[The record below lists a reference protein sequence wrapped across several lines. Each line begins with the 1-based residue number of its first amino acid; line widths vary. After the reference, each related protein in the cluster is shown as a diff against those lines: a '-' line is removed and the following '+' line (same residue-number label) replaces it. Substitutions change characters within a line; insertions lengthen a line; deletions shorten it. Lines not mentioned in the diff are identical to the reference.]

1 MYRVE
6 DYPEI
11 QNNFFLKSRAIGASR
26 KLCGKIGII
35 TCFMKRRGSDFS
47 DRVKNQYYAEL
58 NAAIDWLKSEALR
71 YGRKLEI
78 DHFHYDIDVPANAE
92 PKDDYKLIKSFLNSE
107 SMDSTQ
113 SYLENKMGYDE
124 MPFILVYD
132 ENARSFARSQWA
144 DSRYKVEEC
153 STVFKSGGKYH
164 QSTIVHELLH
174 QFGAH
179 DFYFPKEIKRLAERY
194 FGDSV
199 MGIGNMKVDDFTA
212 YLIGWKDTISA
223 NTYWYLKDTAYMTE
237 ELYSK
242 AISDA
247 WEE

>member
-113 SYLENKMGYDE
+113 SYLENKM
-124 MPFILVYD
+124 
-132 ENARSFARSQWA
+132 
-144 DSRYKVEEC
+144 
-153 STVFKSGGKYH
+153 
-164 QSTIVHELLH
+164 
-174 QFGAH
+174 
-179 DFYFPKEIKRLAERY
+179 
-194 FGDSV
+194 
-199 MGIGNMKVDDFTA
+199 
-212 YLIGWKDTISA
+212 
-223 NTYWYLKDTAYMTE
+223 
-237 ELYSK
+237 
-242 AISDA
+242 
-247 WEE
+247 